1 MKKLMTIFGAILF
14 ASISFTSCGGGSNE
28 NKSKE
33 RGLTEIKNEAPNN
46 VQKDTLQKTIILTPK
61 NLQIK
66 IFFKELAHNYDEYY
80 EGEKSATTGK
90 IREKKLF
97 KKEKKCT
104 FNSADCSGWGE
115 SCHIREVF
123 DNLII
128 NGVGENVSLII
139 LNNGK
144 EIFKKEKIDMNGE
157 IKFSKKDFKLD
168 NTDTKYKI
176 IVKQGENLLFEGDVN
191 ETSQDCYHG

>member
-1 MKKLMTIFGAILF
+1 MKKVVIIFGVILYTSAIL
-14 ASISFTSCGGGSNE
+14 ISCGSNE

-46 VQKDTLQKTIILTPK
+46 VQQDTIQKTIILTPE
-61 NLQIK
+61 NIQVK

-80 EGEKSATTGK
+80 SGKKSTTIGK
-90 IREKKLF
+90 IRERKIF
-97 KKEKKCT
+97 QKEKNCT
-104 FNSADCSGWGE
+104 FNSADCSGYGE
-115 SCHIREVF
+115 SCHIREIF

-128 NGVGENVSLII
+128 NGIGENVSVII
-139 LNNGK
+139 LNNRK

-157 IKFSKKDFKLD
+157 IKFSKKDFKLN

-176 IVKQGENLLFEGDVN
+176 IVKQGENLLFEGEIN